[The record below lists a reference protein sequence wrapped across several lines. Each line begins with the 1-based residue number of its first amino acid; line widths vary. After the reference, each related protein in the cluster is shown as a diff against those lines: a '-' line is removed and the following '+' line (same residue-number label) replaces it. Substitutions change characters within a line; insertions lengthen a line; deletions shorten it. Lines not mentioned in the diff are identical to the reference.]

1 MTPRPKVNTVI
12 VMVAVRNEENEGNTA
27 VGKLG
32 LHTATLNRPGSILGT
47 WRRRKMPVVLVD

>member
-1 MTPRPKVNTVI
+1 VI
-12 VMVAVRNEENEGNTA
+12 ALVAVLNEENEGNAA

-47 WRRRKMPVVLVD
+47 WRRRKMHVVLVH